1 MHKHRRN
8 MTIAHNEI
16 NLKQTW
22 LRCPNSECQYAW
34 PYSGRF
40 LYYAT
45 CPSCRRNVKIQENK
59 IESPQSVQVGTKDQI
74 AAVANAQT
82 SRGADE

>member
-1 MHKHRRN
+1 MR
-8 MTIAHNEI
+8 IANNKA

-22 LRCPNSECQYAW
+22 IRCPNSECQYIW
-34 PYSGRF
+34 LYSGRF
-40 LYYAT
+40 FYYAT

-74 AAVANAQT
+74 ATVANT
-82 SRGADE
+82 

>member
-1 MHKHRRN
+1 MS
-8 MTIAHNEI
+8 IANNEA
-16 NLKQTW
+16 NLKRI
-22 LRCPNSECQYAW
+22 LIRCPNSNCGCTW
-34 PYSGRF
+34 MYSGRF